1 MKIWHA
7 MLKVNLIFLLALT
20 FMLGL
25 NASAS
30 GTPKATGNTFR
41 AIYPKAPKS
50 LDPHQFPPDP
60 ASWPIVM
67 AAYHRLMTLEPGT
80 GEIAPALAK
89 TMRVSDDGLIYTF
102 ILNEGLTFTDGRLV
116 DSEAALFSFDRL
128 MSTEVGRLYF
138 EPLER
143 MEIVGPYTFR
153 LMLKSPWP
161 PFAFALTMPQA
172 SLISPGLAHKPAD
185 YLMHKTLGSG
195 RYEVYDWQDKTIG
208 LRIRDDMVSKPDISF
223 AMYHFEEN
231 AAKRYEKMTK
241 YSAHLTIDPQLPQD
255 QLAENLSLKKIPAFS
270 VCYLAFNCQRPYTKM
285 KSVRR
290 ALSQVL
296 MAAFNEKPLN
306 GPFPPGLFGRNL
318 SHTNLQVDG
327 FENKS
332 ATQVALEALQQVG
345 PPPGPLTLVFKSDEP
360 QLRSDAKKIADALTP
375 YKIAVNLTPLEGAA
389 GKKIMEE
396 GDYDFFLDTRRA
408 DLPSA
413 EMWLGRFMDSRS
425 SRNGNPSL
433 FKNSEADA
441 LVDDITLTLS
451 GRERQEKVARLA
463 ELCLDESPYA
473 FLYQLEKNIVVDR
486 RLEKLEPHPMWPEVW
501 PLDQSSLKPLL
512 TRSGANPQGKQ
523 PPKENEKTTV
533 SGAVNKNTGKLNEA
547 PGATLQSP
555 EVPAAPQPE
564 VSLPT
569 APALQANPGS
579 PALPAPLNIE
589 KPTVDEIFEPHL
601 TEPSAPVEPLPQ
613 KVPPPPAIVP

>member
-1 MKIWHA
+1 MKFWRGI
-7 MLKVNLIFLLALT
+7 LKINVIFLLALA
-20 FMLGL
+20 FILSL
-25 NASAS
+25 NSSAL
-30 GTPKATGNTFR
+30 GTPKSVGNTFR

-60 ASWPIVM
+60 SSWPIVM
-67 AAYHRLMTLEPGT
+67 AAYHRLMSLEPGT

-102 ILNEGLTFTDGRLV
+102 ILNEGLTFTDGRPV

-138 EPLER
+138 APLER

-172 SLISPGLAHKPAD
+172 SLISPGLAHKPTD
-185 YLMHKTLGSG
+185 YLTNKTLGSG
-195 RYEVYDWQDKTIG
+195 RYEVYDWQDNTIG
-208 LRIRDDMVSKPDISF
+208 LKIRDDIISKPDISF
-223 AMYHFEEN
+223 AMYHFEED
-231 AAKRYEKMTK
+231 AVKRYEKMLQHN
-241 YSAHLTIDPQLPQD
+241 AHLTIEPQLPQT
-255 QLAENLSLKKIPAFS
+255 QLAENLSLKKIPTFS

-285 KSVRR
+285 KSVRQ
-290 ALSQVL
+290 ALTQALTAS
-296 MAAFNEKPLN
+296 FTEKPLN

-318 SHTNLQVDG
+318 SRTNLQVDG

-332 ATQVALEALQQVG
+332 AAQVALETLQQVG
-345 PPPGPLTLVFKSDEP
+345 PPPGPLTLVFKNDD
-360 QLRSDAKKIADALTP
+360 QRLRSDAQKIAATLAP
-375 YKIAVNLTPLEGAA
+375 YKIAVNLIPLEGAT
-389 GKKIMEE
+389 GKKIIEE

-441 LVDDITLTLS
+441 LVDEITLTLS
-451 GRERQEKVARLA
+451 GRERLDKVARLA

-473 FLYQLEKNIVVDR
+473 FLYQLEKNMVVDR

-501 PLDQSSLKPLL
+501 PLDQSSLKALL
-512 TRSGANPQGKQ
+512 TRSGANPQGKL
-523 PPKENEKTTV
+523 PPREEEKAPGKETV
-533 SGAVNKNTGKLNEA
+533 NQNISQSNGK

-555 EVPAAPQPE
+555 EVPAAPRPE
-564 VSLPT
+564 ANLPT
-569 APALQANPGS
+569 APTLQENPS
-579 PALPAPLNIE
+579 APITPASESTA
-589 KPTVDEIFEPHL
+589 KPTVKEIFEPHL
-601 TEPSAPVEPLPQ
+601 TVPPTPVEPSVQ
-613 KVPPPPAIVP
+613 KVPPPPPIVP